1 MTRHS
6 LLAGRAALGWI
17 VALALVSAAAAHDRE
32 DRGKL
37 VISSAFA
44 DANTELLTIR
54 GSGFGDRAPRV
65 TLAGEALPVLSSGA
79 FEVLASL
86 PLGLEPGSYRLTVS
100 RGRGE
105 GKSDTFDVTLGAAG
119 AAGPPGPEGPE
130 GPAGLPGPQG
140 LPGVPGQPGP
150 PGPAGAPGP
159 PGPPGPPGGE
169 SIPEEPAPS
178 GLRVFLRVGDLLGES
193 VDRNHRDWSD
203 ATGYR
208 HAVRRVAGQAQPR
221 VQHDDLVVLKV
232 SDRTSAALFDKAAQA
247 EVIPRVDL
255 DVCQDAQ
262 GAPLCFLQI
271 RLTGAIISSFSQGAD
286 LVDRLGFNYRQIEWT
301 YQLFRPDGS
310 AGGERQGTSDFATQ
324 AVVGRAARAPAR
336 SGTVQETGRAS
347 SSSRASRGRRT
358 SGPSPGRSACPASR
372 ARCPAPRPSRGRTS
386 RPSP

>member
-54 GSGFGDRAPRV
+54 GSGFGSRAPRV
-65 TLAGEALPVLSSGA
+65 TLAGEPLPVLSSGP

-140 LPGVPGQPGP
+140 LPGQPG
-150 PGPAGAPGP
+150 
-159 PGPPGPPGGE
+159 
-169 SIPEEPAPS
+169 
-178 GLRVFLRVGDLLGES
+178 
-193 VDRNHRDWSD
+193 
-203 ATGYR
+203 
-208 HAVRRVAGQAQPR
+208 
-221 VQHDDLVVLKV
+221 
-232 SDRTSAALFDKAAQA
+232 
-247 EVIPRVDL
+247 
-255 DVCQDAQ
+255 
-262 GAPLCFLQI
+262 
-271 RLTGAIISSFSQGAD
+271 
-286 LVDRLGFNYRQIEWT
+286 
-301 YQLFRPDGS
+301 RPD
-310 AGGERQGTSDFATQ
+310 RRDP
-324 AVVGRAARAPAR
+324 RAP
-336 SGTVQETGRAS
+336 
-347 SSSRASRGRRT
+347 RGRRAL
-358 SGPSPGRSACPASR
+358 PAEGRSPRSPFRR
-372 ARCPAPRPSRGRTS
+372 A
-386 RPSP
+386 